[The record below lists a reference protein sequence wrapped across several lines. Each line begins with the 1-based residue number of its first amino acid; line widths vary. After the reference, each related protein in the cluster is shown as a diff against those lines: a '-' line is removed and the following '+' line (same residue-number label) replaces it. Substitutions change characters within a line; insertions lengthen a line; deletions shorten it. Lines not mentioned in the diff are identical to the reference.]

1 MRLAIY
7 PIALAILETNAFP
20 FVSEMP
26 GVDSSPFKNA
36 RRSASQKRATTCP
49 FNSKHPGAAP
59 YNSKY
64 PYTGA
69 KNGLPGTG
77 VGGIKVPADGDTA
90 HAFEAPG
97 ANDIRGP
104 CPGLNTAA
112 NHHFLSHDGITT
124 FNELV
129 DAQQNLYNVGY
140 DLAVLLATTG
150 VVLDGD
156 ILTGKLSLGCDAT
169 SRTSS
174 TGSLLGKEVGLNGH
188 NKFELDTSLSRNDY
202 FLANGDDYSFN
213 STLFGYMQ
221 STCKGNFNR
230 DNLALY
236 RYQRYQQSLAD
247 NGNFYFGPK
256 AILIYGAASFLYEL
270 FPTAG
275 GPPDL
280 PTISSFFGASSDG
293 KGGFTFNGQERIPAN
308 WYNRKTPYGQAAIT
322 VEIAAQYLEHPVLF
336 GGNAG
341 KGNFDALNFGAIKNG
356 KWDATA
362 KAALCLMYQ
371 LATDNVPSSLSGVSE
386 LPLEVLSWAAGKLN
400 PVGGSLSSDTY
411 TNGEADIVLDRFS
424 RTRAAL

>member
-7 PIALAILETNAFP
+7 AIALAVLETNAFP

-36 RRSASQKRATTCP
+36 RRSPNQIRASTCP

-97 ANDIRGP
+97 PNDIRGP
-104 CPGLNTAA
+104 CPGLNAAA

-140 DLAVLLATTG
+140 DLAVTLATTG
-150 VVLDGD
+150 VGLDGD
-156 ILTGKLSLGCDAT
+156 ILTGKLSIGCDAT
-169 SRTSS
+169 SRTSL
-174 TGSLLGKEVGLNGH
+174 TGSLLGSEPGLNGH
-188 NKFELDTSLSRNDY
+188 NKFEGDTSLSRNDY

-213 STLFGYMQ
+213 STLFGDMK
-221 STCKGNFNR
+221 STCQGNFNR

-236 RYQRYQQSLAD
+236 RYKRYQQSLAD
-247 NGNFYFGPK
+247 K
-256 AILIYGAASFLYEL
+256 
-270 FPTAG
+270 
-275 GPPDL
+275 
-280 PTISSFFGASSDG
+280 
-293 KGGFTFNGQERIPAN
+293 
-308 WYNRKTPYGQAAIT
+308 
-322 VEIAAQYLEHPVLF
+322 
-336 GGNAG
+336 
-341 KGNFDALNFGAIKNG
+341 
-356 KWDATA
+356 
-362 KAALCLMYQ
+362 
-371 LATDNVPSSLSGVSE
+371 
-386 LPLEVLSWAAGKLN
+386 
-400 PVGGSLSSDTY
+400 
-411 TNGEADIVLDRFS
+411 
-424 RTRAAL
+424 